1 MLQCTVT
8 LTFTLHTAVN
18 CAWCLRTHRLKIILA
33 RVKAVIKAKKAI
45 TDNSC
50 NEIKNVRLHW
60 CTAGNGHGGSTS
72 IVCNYA
78 VLPRELMPRLG
89 NRSALAP
96 QVFPYFSQATID
108 DVFAMREVRRQAVTH
123 ERGVQA
129 QANWSLLAARLQQ
142 YAATGEG
149 TVAEAI
155 FCNDLQWRGHV
166 PHELKPLRA
175 V

>member
-1 MLQCTVT
+1 MRNEADMYTVYCCELCML
-8 LTFTLHTAVN
+8 LFF
-18 CAWCLRTHRLKIILA
+18 THRLKIILA
-33 RVKAVIKAKKAI
+33 RVKAVIKAKKSI

-60 CTAGNGHGGSTS
+60 CTAGNGHSGSTS

-96 QVFPYFSQATID
+96 QEFPYFSQATID

-129 QANWSLLAARLQQ
+129 QANWRLLAARLQQ